1 MSHPPS
7 ATIPKDVAEVPLL
20 ISGQGVFLFEYI
32 NNDQNVCLFSITN
45 HQHSDGLI
53 IEWATDGVTVV
64 RINSSV
70 HYTDPKNSK
79 GLLNKNG
86 AFYWF
91 SLDAQHQ
98 TFYAGI
104 GEARQETKIYQ
115 YTMPYA
121 TDDERKSNKAFL
133 ESLTKVGYFQNVTP
147 LRLLRNPV
155 IQNIPF
161 HIKDA
166 ISLDAIAKGLYLC
179 KSHLSSVSQQMYDC
193 VVDTILDTDDFPDFS
208 KAVQQ
213 SIADGWCKRRLIE
226 KSNEFS
232 KLGPPNL
239 KETYLRITLGTNN
252 GNSPGIPYVMEI
264 WPVGHYSPIH
274 NHGGADAVIRVLH
287 GEIDV
292 NLFPFLSDKVGSFAS
307 HTFNKEDITWISP
320 TLNQVHQ
327 LSNLGKETC
336 VTIQSYMYDSE
347 DNAHYDYFDY
357 LDENSKKQQYE
368 PDSDMDFLDF
378 KNQMKKEWK
387 ARPLSFFEICTEF
400 CWQMYGQ
407 PEL

>member
-32 NNDQNVCLFSITN
+32 NNAQNVCLFSITN

-133 ESLTKVGYFQNVTP
+133 ESLTKVGYFQNITP

-193 VVDTILDTDDFPDFS
+193 VVDTVLDTDDFPDFS

-213 SIADGWCKRRLIE
+213 SIADGWCNKQLIK

-232 KLGPPNL
+232 KSGPPNL

-264 WPVGHYSPIH
+264 WPAGHYSPIH
-274 NHGGADAVIRVLH
+274 SHANAEAVIKVLH
-287 GEIDV
+287 GSIHV
-292 NLFPFLSDKVGSFAS
+292 SLFPFLGGDQFLSAN
-307 HTFNKEDITWISP
+307 FNKDDITWISP
-320 TLNQVHQ
+320 DLNQIHQ
-327 LSNLGKETC
+327 LQNDTSDVC
-336 VTIQSYMYDSE
+336 ITIQCYMYDQK
-347 DNAHYDYFDY
+347 NRLHYDYFDY
-357 LDENSKKQQYE
+357 LDDTNQVRQYE
-368 PDSDMDFLDF
+368 PDSDMDFIAF
-378 KNQMKKEWK
+378 KELMRTEWEN
-387 ARPLSFFEICTEF
+387 RQPNGLFGCF
-400 CWQMYGQ
+400 CV
-407 PEL
+407 